1 MSPKIGMGK
10 LIILVLFLA
19 VLSLLFSGVTDS
31 LPVFADKDDDKKPKM
46 MEKKYTKAQKKA
58 TTIRETLDLD
68 SDGTIDVDITIKK
81 PKNPMN
87 PIKVKYQI
95 SDSCVH
101 GSTHDTAAF
110 KIGFTDQVHVF
121 ERTWFTEGF
130 KVWNKWFLSKK
141 SSDPNHMIDLVVL
154 PVGKV
159 PVPFPASGD
168 DVIQKNPNDKNG
180 SFKHK
185 STIAILDGQD
195 GWKGTVFFTGPPGDY
210 FFWTIFPAEG
220 LDAPCDT
227 IAAFG
232 IDLTLDPPVDNKKA
246 DDDWEEEDE

>member
-1 MSPKIGMGK
+1 MGK
-10 LIILVLFLA
+10 LITLVLFLA
-19 VLSLLFSGVTDS
+19 VFSLFTYGFSNPV
-31 LPVFADKDDDKKPKM
+31 PVFADKDDDKKPKM
-46 MEKKYTKAQKKA
+46 MEMKYSKEKKKA

-68 SDGTIDVDITIKK
+68 SDGIVDVDITIKK
-81 PKNPMN
+81 PKNPKN
-87 PIKVKYQI
+87 PVKVNYKI

-101 GSTHDTAAF
+101 GSTYDTAAF
-110 KIGFTDQVHVF
+110 KLGFSDQAFVP

-141 SSDPNHMIDLVVL
+141 SSDPNHQIDLIVL

-168 DVIQKNPNDKNG
+168 NVIQKNPDDKKG

-185 STIAILDGQD
+185 PMIKILDRQA
-195 GWKGTVFFTGPPGDY
+195 GWAGTVFFTGPPGDY

-227 IAAFG
+227 VAAFG
-232 IDLTLDPPVDNKKA
+232 IDLTLDTPIDNKKI
-246 DDDWEEEDE
+246 DDNWEEEDDE